1 MFLLVLWKNR
11 YFIMRLST
19 NYANILR
26 NYHHKVFISDKHITI
41 VIETT
46 LLLCTVHNEQE
57 LQLHHLISWNKD
69 VNNFNNVIYGVVV
82 SNFVQLKLNVA
93 RIKPHHV
100 VLCVSHRSL
109 VPCLDYQ
116 MYEFTFFFFWF
127 LLSFFQSR
135 KRKKMTEMNSIS
147 AVVLL
152 ILT

>member
-26 NYHHKVFISDKHITI
+26 NYHHKVFVSDKHITI

-82 SNFVQLKLNVA
+82 SIFVQLKLNVA

-127 LLSFFQSR
+127 LFSFFQSR
-135 KRKKMTEMNSIS
+135 KRKKDD
-147 AVVLL
+147 
-152 ILT
+152 

>member
-82 SNFVQLKLNVA
+82 SIFVQLKLNVA

-127 LLSFFQSR
+127 LFSFFQSR
-135 KRKKMTEMNSIS
+135 KCKKDD
-147 AVVLL
+147 
-152 ILT
+152 